1 MKATTSVLMDN
12 GNLELRLGEDT
23 LWQSFD
29 HPFDTFLPGM
39 KLSLNTRTGQQ
50 RAFDVDGENAPSSNG
65 TAYFL
70 TYNFDADE
78 VYLTYGVSDS
88 STKLRVI
95 LNPTGQIK
103 LLLWLEH
110 SETWFVWWRKP
121 FDQCDFYPRCG
132 PCGACSGKNE
142 TLSSPCKCL
151 TVFRPKFQKQWDM
164 GDWLGGCVRE
174 KALMCNNE
182 DGFSKISKLNLKLP
196 DQAVLLENKS
206 MNECESKCLQNCSCT
221 AYAYANV
228 TQRNNI
234 ICLTWFGDL
243 MDLVENQTFGQDV
256 YIRVHGSQ
264 LGSKSHSHIV
274 SKKSLVIGI
283 ASATAGLITIVFG
296 YFLWKK
302 YLGMKERAE
311 GSLSAEAAKNDIEL
325 PLFTLRRILAATN
338 NFTEANKLGEGGFGP
353 VYKGI
358 FSENQEVAIKRL
370 SKKSGQ
376 GHEEFMNELK
386 LIAKLQHTNLVRL
399 LGCCV
404 EEKEII
410 LIYEY
415 MPNRNASAKAKL
427 DCGKRFQII
436 EGIAQGVL
444 YIHKFSG
451 LKIIHR
457 DLKASNILFVMARIF
472 RMNQTEADTKRVAVT
487 YGYMSPEYALY
498 GHFSEKLDTF
508 SFGVLW
514 LEIVSGKNNADFY
527 RFERSP
533 TLAGWAWELRKE
545 GRGMEVLDAS
555 VRETCCPH
563 EALRCSHVGLL
574 CVQEDPDDRPAM
586 PSVILMPQGIEAT
599 LGMPL
604 MLAIP
609 PMQPP
614 LVYQKVDS
622 SSMSGSGPSSNLPV
636 RA

>member
-1 MKATTSVLMDN
+1 MDRTRKVIWSSNISIPASAMKATTGVLMDN

-50 RAFDVDGENAPSSNG
+50 RAFDVGGENAPSSNG

-70 TYNFDADE
+70 PYNFDADE

-110 SETWFVWWRKP
+110 SETWFVRWREP
-121 FDQCDFYPRCG
+121 FDQR
-132 PCGACSGKNE
+132 
-142 TLSSPCKCL
+142 
-151 TVFRPKFQKQWDM
+151 FRPKFQKQWDM

-174 KALMCNNE
+174 KALMYNNE

-206 MNECESKCLQNCSCT
+206 MSECESKCLQNCSCT

-228 TQRNNI
+228 TQGNNI
-234 ICLTWFGDL
+234 RCLTWFGDL

-256 YIRVHGSQ
+256 CIRVHGSQ
-264 LGSKSHSHIV
+264 LGSRSHSHIV

-296 YFLWKK
+296 YFSWKK

-311 GSLSAEAAKNDIEL
+311 GSLSAEAAKNDIEQ

-415 MPNRNASAKAKL
+415 MPNRSLDKLLFDASAKAKL

-457 DLKASNILFVMARIF
+457 DLKASNILLDGAMKPKISDFKMARIF
-472 RMNQTEADTKRVAVT
+472 GMNQTEADTKR
-487 YGYMSPEYALY
+487 
-498 GHFSEKLDTF
+498 
-508 SFGVLW
+508 
-514 LEIVSGKNNADFY
+514 
-527 RFERSP
+527 
-533 TLAGWAWELRKE
+533 AWELRKE

-563 EALRCSHVGLL
+563 EALRCSHVGHL

-622 SSMSGSGPSSNLPV
+622 SSMSGSVPSSNLPV